1 MEHAPLLIRNKV
13 AMIKFWLKT
22 IDLPEDD
29 GFRLAYERARA
40 LFADGNKIG
49 VEVPKAIFETLSE
62 VDFAVIWEHQTPQV
76 LFEGDFSF
84 LKELKRRL
92 QSEDKNFPKL
102 PLRNYKKPK
111 VEETKVEKGQLDQ
124 AVVETPM
131 KKPVAPKKAPVTRN
145 LYEASSNYITSEAA
159 GHDVDPFTS
168 MFLLT

>member
-1 MEHAPLLIRNKV
+1 M
-13 AMIKFWLKT
+13 
-22 IDLPEDD
+22 
-29 GFRLAYERARA
+29 G
-40 LFADGNKIG
+40 G

-92 QSEDKNFPKL
+92 QSEDKNFAKL
-102 PLRNYKKPK
+102 PLRNYKK
-111 VEETKVEKGQLDQ
+111 VEEAKVEKGQLDQ
-124 AVVETPM
+124 KVVETPK
-131 KKPVAPKKAPVTRN
+131 KKPVVAPPKKPTRN

-159 GHDVDPFTS
+159 GCDVDPFTS